1 MDFTFIYQIQHQVA
15 FGPLIIL
22 YFFLA
27 GLSAGLFLLSSA
39 STVFGQQ
46 NLKPLAKPSALMA
59 LATLIPGVLALIID
73 LGQPLRALFLFIYV
87 NPTSI
92 MSWGSYIL
100 LLYGIVC
107 LLYNWFLLKNRQKEA
122 NRWGK
127 IGVVLSLA
135 LGLYTGFLLSV
146 VPGKPLWNSGI
157 LPLLFLVSGFVAAL
171 SLITLTKKMLLEE
184 NNYSYES
191 ALSNLKLWFI
201 VLEVCL
207 LVFHLLTLFFLGF
220 QGKATVLNLLA
231 GNKAI
236 PFWLGQILIGVIVP
250 LAILLFSKRTS
261 NLLALAGLSSL
272 IGIFALRYNFILGGQ
287 ELPVSGTMLYQQSNS
302 FDWFIVI
309 ALLLLTVVLIW
320 FVKPIATKL
329 KTQFQN

>member
-1 MDFTFIYQIQHQVA
+1 MDFTFLYEIQHHVA
-15 FGPLIIL
+15 FGPLIVL

-46 NLKPLAKPSALMA
+46 ALKPLAKPSALMA

-100 LLYGIVC
+100 LLYGLVC
-107 LLYNWFLLKNRQKEA
+107 LLYNWFLLNNRQKEA
-122 NRWGK
+122 SRWGK
-127 IGVVLSLA
+127 IGIVLSLA
-135 LGLYTGFLLSV
+135 LGLYTGFLLAV

-171 SLITLTKKMLLEE
+171 SLISLTKKVLVEE
-184 NNYSYES
+184 NNYSYELAVS
-191 ALSNLKLWFI
+191 SLKLWFI
-201 VLEVCL
+201 VLETCL

-220 QGKATVLNLLA
+220 QGEATVLNLLT

-236 PFWLGQILIGVIVP
+236 AFWLGQILLGVIVP
-250 LAILLFSKRTS
+250 IAILLFSKRTS

-272 IGIFALRYNFILGGQ
+272 FGVFALRYNFILGGQ
-287 ELPVSGTMLYQQSNS
+287 ELPVSGTMLYQQGSS

-309 ALLLLTVVLIW
+309 ALLFLTVILVWLT
-320 FVKPIATKL
+320 KPVASKL
-329 KTQFQN
+329 KAQLQN